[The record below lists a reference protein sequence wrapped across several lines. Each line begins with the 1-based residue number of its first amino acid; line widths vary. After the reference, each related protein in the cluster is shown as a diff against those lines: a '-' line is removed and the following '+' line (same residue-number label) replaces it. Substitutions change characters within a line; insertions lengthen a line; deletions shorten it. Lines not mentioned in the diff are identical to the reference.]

1 MSMQPQPI
9 KKKTPLKP
17 PAKGKDKPYP
27 MPKITPSKPGAKK
40 PGISVG
46 GIGNKEV
53 QQVYRNQGIF

>member
-1 MSMQPQPI
+1 MQP
-9 KKKTPLKP
+9 KKLLKLP
-17 PAKGKDKPYP
+17 VEGGKKPYP